1 MLVSY
6 SPLDNQRCFPK
17 NWLNTAHPEVQTTW
31 LLPSRCLQRVAA
43 ASTRQTHAY
52 YNNAAKHAS
61 CHSTRAKAILPPGG
75 KEKEQ

>member
-1 MLVSY
+1 MRGQKLAEYRARHS
-6 SPLDNQRCFPK
+6 K
-17 NWLNTAHPEVQTTW
+17 EHPDVQTTW

-52 YNNAAKHAS
+52 YDNAAKHAS

-75 KEKEQ
+75 EEKEQ